1 MFRGELGGTGQC
13 GSFLWSSGPLI
24 RDLQKIAGFI
34 RSKECSQKELRI
46 HSNPTLSHSIFIF
59 SFTLLLKL
67 ITQNQ
72 GFCDDLG
79 SLIYLNIHF
88 WIVWIKMDSKYHTH
102 IQTPTHTH
110 THTHTER
117 ERERQTQTHESV
129 MIDWIFVKK
138 TKRPM
143 WIGPK
148 FEYSQKLSLLPVTP
162 A

>member
-102 IQTPTHTH
+102 T
-110 THTHTER
+110 

>member
-1 MFRGELGGTGQC
+1 MHWLHLQCFLRMRSHISKRLEFPGYRQAEVIHRYVGGHVFRGELGGTGQC

-34 RSKECSQKELRI
+34 TSKECSQKELRI
-46 HSNPTLSHSIFIF
+46 HSNPKLSPSIFIF

-88 WIVWIKMDSKYHTH
+88 WIVWVKMDSKYHTH
-102 IQTPTHTH
+102 THTH
-110 THTHTER
+110 THT
-117 ERERQTQTHESV
+117 QTH
-129 MIDWIFVKK
+129 
-138 TKRPM
+138 THTN
-143 WIGPK
+143 
-148 FEYSQKLSLLPVTP
+148 TP
-162 A
+162 ICND